1 MIKNAI
7 RYGWGKTKENLEI
20 SIFTTLLM
28 LIVGV
33 VSGGGKGFFKSI
45 LGILATIFLLV
56 IRIGYNKIF
65 LRISDG
71 EKPKFSDIF
80 NEYRLFWKF
89 LGVSILM
96 PIVVLAGLILLIVP
110 GIIWAVRFSLSPLIL
125 VDTHMGPIASMKE
138 SFAITRG
145 NFWNLLGFWII
156 IGLINLLGLLII
168 GVGLL
173 ITIPV
178 STFAMIH
185 IYRSLSSS
193 RASVAAK
200 PSPMPA
206 PVA

>member
-1 MIKNAI
+1 MIKESI
-7 RYGWGKTKENLEI
+7 KYGWTKVKENLEI

-33 VSGGGKGFFKSI
+33 VSGGNKGLFKSI

-71 EKPKFSDIF
+71 EKPKFNDIF
-80 NEYRLFWKF
+80 KEYSLFWKF

-96 PIVVLAGLILLIVP
+96 PIVVFAGLILLIVP
-110 GIIWAVRFSLSPLIL
+110 GIIWAVRFSLAPLIL
-125 VDTHMGPIASMKE
+125 VDTKIGPIASMKE
-138 SFAITRG
+138 SWAITRG
-145 NFWNLLGFWII
+145 NFWKMLGFWIV

-173 ITIPV
+173 ITFPI

-185 IYRSLSSS
+185 VYRFLSSS
-193 RASVAAK
+193 RAAITVEPA
-200 PSPMPA
+200 PMPA